1 MNSLVI
7 KEVGV
12 TLQEAER
19 NGLEV
24 EMRSTNRPS

>member
-19 NGLEV
+19 NGRKV
-24 EMRSTNRPS
+24 EMRSMK

>member
-19 NGLEV
+19 NGQKV
-24 EMRSTNRPS
+24 EMRSMK

>member
-19 NGLEV
+19 KGRKV
-24 EMRSTNRPS
+24 EMRSMK

>member
-1 MNSLVI
+1 MNSLVV

-12 TLQEAER
+12 TLQEGER

-24 EMRSTNRPS
+24 EMRSTK

>member
-1 MNSLVI
+1 MNSLAV

-12 TLQEAER
+12 TLQEGER

-24 EMRSTNRPS
+24 EMRSTK